1 MTPGLHSGLAAA
13 SGFPSRLKPCLLAPP
28 LSLRRRPIVSIVF
41 LGQLVDPSSNT
52 FHIIIILIIII
63 IIILSLLILEGAV
76 LLVATRAEGR
86 KDLVLCSQQLFVDSV
101 QVPAVNLHS
110 LSLSLPLSLTHS
122 PSPCSSSALTRPPP
136 VWTRR
141 RTSCCSRP
149 SGRRSGT
156 RRCSPSLTGR

>member
-13 SGFPSRLKPCLLAPP
+13 SCFPSRLKPCLLAPP

-52 FHIIIILIIII
+52 FHIIIIILIIII
-63 IIILSLLILEGAV
+63 IIISLLILEGAV

-86 KDLVLCSQQLFVDSV
+86 KDLVSCSQQLFVDSV
-101 QVPAVNLHS
+101 QVPAVNL
-110 LSLSLPLSLTHS
+110 LSFSPSLSLTHS
-122 PSPCSSSALTRPPP
+122 PSPCSSSASTRPPP